1 MYIVFII
8 FGESESTLLVE
19 HAIST
24 FCWCKL
30 KVYDVE
36 SGHIYQING
45 CLNTESPPNIMML
58 VIMMSNVKIVEHYC

>member
-1 MYIVFII
+1 MKAKAL
-8 FGESESTLLVE
+8 SLLKAHNKVE

-58 VIMMSNVKIVEHYC
+58 VIMMSNVKIVEHYCC